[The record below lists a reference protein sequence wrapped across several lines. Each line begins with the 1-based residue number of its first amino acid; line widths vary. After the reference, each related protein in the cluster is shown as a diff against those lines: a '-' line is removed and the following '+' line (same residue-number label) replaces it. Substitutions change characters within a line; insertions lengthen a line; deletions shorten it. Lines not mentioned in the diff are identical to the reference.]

1 MTTTSS
7 RFSYTNDEF
16 FPFFSVYE
24 CQKSPVSHAKTAQY
38 HITQQIWY
46 TDLFCSY
53 RCIAWF
59 FSYTNVEYSFFFL
72 FPVYEYV
79 KRALYLMPKQ
89 PNIISRSKDDV
100 LIDCFRTIRRS
111 NDFFFPPVYECK
123 KEPCVCCQRHSGYNA
138 CDISYWHVMFYFH
151 RYTTIL
157 DPWCLFPYLC
167 AHRHWH
173 SNALDKYYE
182 HIMHI
187 LMITPRYST
196 LFVDSFF
203 CVFPHLGPIWVPPP
217 ICVPIGTEATMHLTN
232 VINIFCV
239 FWYTHHDNRHFCVH
253 FFFFPIW
260 VPNGI
265 EDTEHSTYIFR
276 NILNTLLLLL
286 FFHICVP
293 IGIDA
298 IMHWT
303 NIINILCIFGK
314 IHRNT
319 RHFLFTLFF
328 DTFYSLFPPPPIW
341 VPNGTEATMH
351 SIYSLDI
358 LYILD
363 ILCVFWCIHHDTWL
377 YLLFLFPP
385 HLRAHRHWHYNTFDK
400 YD

>member
-157 DPWCLFPYLC
+157 DPWCLFSYLC

-196 LFVDSFF
+196 LFVDTFF
-203 CVFPHLGPIWVPPP
+203 VFFPIWAPFGCPPP
-217 ICVPIGTEATMHLTN
+217 FACPSALRLQCIWQMLLTYSACFDTHTT
-232 VINIFCV
+232 IIDIFV
-239 FWYTHHDNRHFCVH
+239 YI
-253 FFFFPIW
+253 FFFFP
-260 VPNGI
+260 
-265 EDTEHSTYIFR
+265 
-276 NILNTLLLLL
+276 
-286 FFHICVP
+286 
-293 IGIDA
+293 
-298 IMHWT
+298 
-303 NIINILCIFGK
+303 FGCQTVLR
-314 IHRNT
+314 IQSIR
-319 RHFLFTLFF
+319 R
-328 DTFYSLFPPPPIW
+328 
-341 VPNGTEATMH
+341 
-351 SIYSLDI
+351 IYSEI
-358 LYILD
+358 YSTLYCYYYFSIFACPSALT
-363 ILCVFWCIHHDTWL
+363 L
-377 YLLFLFPP
+377 
-385 HLRAHRHWHYNTFDK
+385 
-400 YD
+400 